1 MKRIYLYVEAL
12 FDKLTSIGTA
22 ILGNSITFI
31 IAVCTVLFWLT
42 QKAFYKQSL
51 HACIGDAILGIT
63 FLSLFVIQKSFNK
76 FSRSLHLKVNE
87 LVASHEPASNAVI
100 GVEKKTENEI
110 NELSKEHHELIESIQ
125 KEKEKD
131 AGQSNSTTS

>member
-1 MKRIYLYVEAL
+1 MKRIYLYLEAL
-12 FDKLTSIGTA
+12 FEKLTSGATV

-125 KEKEKD
+125 KEKTKED
-131 AGQSNSTTS
+131 QSNSPTS